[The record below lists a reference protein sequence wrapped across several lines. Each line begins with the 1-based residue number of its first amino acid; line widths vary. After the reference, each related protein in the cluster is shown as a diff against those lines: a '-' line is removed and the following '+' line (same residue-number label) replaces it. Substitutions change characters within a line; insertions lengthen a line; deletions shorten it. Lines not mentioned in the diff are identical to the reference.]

1 MSIAKHERLF
11 MKNSGTCRHRF
22 NIVEND
28 QSMCSDPEYGV
39 FHEDTLICYENFALL

>member
-1 MSIAKHERLF
+1 MAKHERRF

-28 QSMCSDPEYGV
+28 QSMCSDPEYEV